1 MTIPIS
7 VFLDTNVLLD
17 DILSRDGAG
26 SAKTILQL
34 GVDKDIRICLSILS
48 TVNIAYVARK
58 AVPHEKLVEV
68 FDQYLKHFV
77 LLPNSDSDVYAY
89 VHGGRNPD
97 YEDAMQI
104 ACAESNCDVIVTHNK
119 KHFAPY
125 TDMPVLTPEEFLD
138 RILE

>member
-1 MTIPIS
+1 MTIPVS

-17 DILSRDGAG
+17 DILSRDGAE
-26 SAKTILQL
+26 SAKKILQL
-34 GVDKDIRICLSILS
+34 GVSKDIRICLSVLS

-58 AVPHEKLVEV
+58 AVSHEKLIEV
-68 FDQYLKHFV
+68 FDLYLKHFV
-77 LLPNSDSDVYAY
+77 LLPGRDADVYSY
-89 VHGGRNPD
+89 VHGGSNPD

-104 ACAESNCDVIVTHNK
+104 ACAESECDVIVTRNK